1 MLLYPAIDLL
11 GGRVVRMRG
20 GRLGTEW
27 TVSEDPVGLAREWER
42 RGAKALHVVD
52 LDAAL
57 SRGQNRFLAGEIVR
71 SVKVPVQIG
80 GGLREAED
88 LEGAFSIGAARVVV
102 GTRGIEDPEWLQAQ
116 ASKRPGKVLLAVDAQ
131 GTKIVV
137 KGWTEETLLDVLAF
151 AAQVESFGLA
161 GLLYTNVAVEGQAA
175 GVDWTPIETV
185 LKGTKLP
192 VIVSGGVT
200 RIDEIARLRELGAH
214 GVVLGTALYK
224 GEIDFEAACRAAEG
238 A

>member
-1 MLLYPAIDLL
+1 MLVFPAIDLL

-57 SRGQNRFLAGEIVR
+57 GRGQNRFLAGEIVR

-80 GGLREAED
+80 GGLRETTD
-88 LEGAFSIGAARVVV
+88 IEGAMSTGAARVIV
-102 GTRGIEDPEWLQAQ
+102 GTRGIEDPKWLQTQ
-116 ASKRPGKVLLAVDAQ
+116 ASKRPGKILLAVDAQ
-131 GTKIVV
+131 GTRIVV
-137 KGWTEETLLDVLAF
+137 KGWTEETKLDVLTF
-151 AAQVESFGLA
+151 ASNVQSYGLA

-175 GVDWTPIETV
+175 GVDWAPIEAV

-200 RIDEIARLRELGAH
+200 RIDEVARLRELGAY

>member
-1 MLLYPAIDLL
+1 MIVFPAIDLL
-11 GGRVVRMRG
+11 GGKVVRMRG

-42 RGAKALHVVD
+42 RGARALHVVD

-57 SRGQNRFLAGEIVR
+57 GRGQNRFLSGEIVR
-71 SVKVPVQIG
+71 AVRVPVQIG
-80 GGLREAED
+80 GGLRETAD
-88 LEGAFSIGAARVVV
+88 IEGAMAIGAARVIV
-102 GTRGIEDPEWLQAQ
+102 GTRGIEDPKWLQTQ
-116 ASKRPGKVLLAVDAQ
+116 ASKRPGKILLAVDAQ
-131 GTKIVV
+131 GTRIVV
-137 KGWTEETLLDVLAF
+137 KGWTEETLLDVLTF

-175 GVDWTPIETV
+175 GVDWKPIERV

-192 VIVSGGVT
+192 VIISGGVT
-200 RIDEIARLRELGAH
+200 RLEEIAKLRELGAY

-224 GEIDFEAACRAAEG
+224 GEIDFEAACKAAEG

>member
-1 MLLYPAIDLL
+1 MIVYPAIDLL

-57 SRGQNRFLAGEIVR
+57 GRGQNQAIEYEIVR
-71 SVKVPVQIG
+71 SAKVPVQLG
-80 GGLREAED
+80 GGLRETADID
-88 LEGAFSIGAARVVV
+88 LAMSMGAARVIV
-102 GTRGIEDPEWLQAQ
+102 GTRGIEDPGWLRTQATR
-116 ASKRPGKVLLAVDAQ
+116 RPGKVLLAVDAQ
-131 GTKIVV
+131 GTRIVV
-137 KGWTEETLLDVLAF
+137 KGWTEETKLDVRHF
-151 AAQVESFGLA
+151 ATKVASYDLA

-175 GVDWTPIETV
+175 GVDWVPIEAV
-185 LKGTKLP
+185 LKGTRLP
-192 VIVSGGVT
+192 VIISGGVT
-200 RIDEIARLRELGAH
+200 RIDEIARLRDLGAH